1 MGDRSLSRVEW
12 IIHYADGT
20 TFTNLDGAP
29 HEAPRTGV
37 QIVQA
42 LDIRVGRMIWR
53 DVDFYTWSGED
64 WLPRDLLGVMDYLTE
79 PGAEKI
85 VLRGRCI
92 TSAQFWRI
100 YNEAIADA
108 RLPMKTAR
116 DLRELPML
124 V

>member
-1 MGDRSLSRVEW
+1 MGERSLPGVTW
-12 IIHYADGT
+12 IISYADGT
-20 TFTNLDGAP
+20 TFTNLDGEP

-92 TSAQFWRI
+92 TSAQFWKI
-100 YNEAIADA
+100 YNEAIADT